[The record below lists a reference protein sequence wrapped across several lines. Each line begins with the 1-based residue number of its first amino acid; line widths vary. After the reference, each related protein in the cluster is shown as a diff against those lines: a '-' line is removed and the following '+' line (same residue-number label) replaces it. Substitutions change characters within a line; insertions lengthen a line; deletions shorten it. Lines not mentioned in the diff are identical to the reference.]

1 MCGLC
6 GVFGT
11 AEHWTDGSIGS
22 RADEQHRV
30 AVGNRFLAL
39 FGLKLAA
46 WSGRFTL
53 AGQTGGS
60 AVVDHFGSLWPAAER
75 LAGRPCD
82 PLDAEVI
89 AAAENRAGRQ

>member
-6 GVFGT
+6 GVFGV
-11 AEHWTDGSIGS
+11 AEHWTDGAPRS
-22 RADEQHRV
+22 RAEGQHRV
-30 AVGNRFLAL
+30 AVGNRFLDL
-39 FGLKLAA
+39 YGMRLAE

-53 AGQTGGS
+53 TGQAGGS

-82 PLDAEVI
+82 PLDPEVI
-89 AAAENRAGRQ
+89 AAVENRGRQR